1 MFQVPG
7 HDNVRPGR
15 EILDPPLILPS
26 AQLPVISANGS
37 NTLKPYA
44 EKPGA
49 KVSRGVQFQVS
60 IKGGRQSGREGG
72 LGCLR

>member
-1 MFQVPG
+1 MSQVPG

-44 EKPGA
+44 QKPGA
-49 KVSRGVQFQVS
+49 KVS
-60 IKGGRQSGREGG
+60 
-72 LGCLR
+72 